1 MLFIALVTHLENTKR
16 VKWIS
21 FFFFFYH
28 FCRPPQ
34 LLFDIWF
41 MSYLKSFLIW
51 SRMSFSHFVWNL
63 SIYLRHIFIHNTNEI
78 NLSKQSKRKRWM
90 LLQKQLRVRNI
101 LFFPPLVFLFLPSL
115 EHRLTIKMLNKSY
128 VTSLQPFFCDY
139 EKKSEKEKEC
149 LIKI

>member
-1 MLFIALVTHLENTKR
+1 MLFIALVTHLKNTKKSE
-16 VKWIS
+16 VNFFFS
-21 FFFFFYH
+21 FFFHH

-63 SIYLRHIFIHNTNEI
+63 SIYLCYIFIYNTNEI

-90 LLQKQLRVRNI
+90 LLQKQLRVWNI
-101 LFFPPLVFLFLPSL
+101 FPCSRFSFLPSL

-139 EKKSEKEKEC
+139 KKSEKENEC